1 MRVVIMPYFWDWMKL
16 LSSLILVS
24 TPGSSLFLALYLS
37 CVSFDLYVDG
47 EMRKDERVSRLSS
60 SHVGCLCEIG
70 RLSLILNRWE
80 FDGKIGN
87 L

>member
-37 CVSFDLYVDG
+37 GVSFDPG
-47 EMRKDERVSRLSS
+47 
-60 SHVGCLCEIG
+60 GFG
-70 RLSLILNRWE
+70 RR
-80 FDGKIGN
+80 
-87 L
+87 